1 MQQADDVVIDLLRE
15 QARWLRLL
23 GLQAL
28 RPLLERV
35 LVTDKQKAIYELSDG
50 RRTTREIARD
60 AGVGAGSVSRLWSEW
75 LASGMCAPS
84 PVASGRAQHLSS
96 LSALGIEVPG
106 GAKPAPKE
114 SAGEEHDV

>member
-75 LASGMCAPS
+75 LASGICAPS
-84 PVASGRAQHLSS
+84 PVARGTRVRIHVPVL
-96 LSALGIEVPG
+96 LGPG
-106 GAKPAPKE
+106 GLPRAWFE
-114 SAGEEHDV
+114 NG